1 MENTDY
7 KFSIDDLL
15 VKRKYD
21 PTYTPNKENIVF
33 KNNNAI
39 VLWFGAEYLVEF
51 KDGDYKWFSD
61 YEDAILFANSN
72 DRG

>member
-1 MENTDY
+1 MFTVNT
-7 KFSIDDLL
+7 
-15 VKRKYD
+15 
-21 PTYTPNKENIVF
+21 TENIVF

-51 KDGDYKWFSD
+51 KDGDYNWFAD
-61 YEDAILFANSN
+61 YNDAILYANSN